1 MSAPVPEYAR
11 LTTSALSAQTRD
23 VTLVNKINS
32 TQSSRVGL
40 TVAEEVEEVGVVFDR
55 LLDAEDTNLA
65 ELVVEDPL
73 AECRLNDVG
82 SVEAASPG
90 VSIEL

>member
-1 MSAPVPEYAR
+1 LSAPVPEYAR

>member
-1 MSAPVPEYAR
+1 
-11 LTTSALSAQTRD
+11 
-23 VTLVNKINS
+23 VNKINS